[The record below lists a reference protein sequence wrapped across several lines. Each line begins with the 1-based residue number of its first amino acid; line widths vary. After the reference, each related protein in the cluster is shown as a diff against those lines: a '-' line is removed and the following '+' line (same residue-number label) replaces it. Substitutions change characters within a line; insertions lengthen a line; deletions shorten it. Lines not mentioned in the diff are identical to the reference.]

1 MENGFKDEL
10 TERLMRYTAID
21 SQSDELS
28 NKSPSTDQQLDML
41 NLLKEELLALG
52 VEDVKLTDYGVVL
65 ATVPGNI
72 SAPAVGFLAHVDTAP
87 QFNASG
93 VKPRLIKGYNGGD
106 ITFPDD
112 PELTLSPNEFEYLKD
127 KKGDDIITASGTT
140 LLVAFTPDEEIGRGV
155 KKQLV
160 TDLGVDTAYTFDG
173 GKIGDLEY
181 ETFSADKAEVK
192 IKGVSIHPGLAKD
205 KLVNAIHIAAKLIST
220 LPQTTLTPETTEDNE
235 GFIHATDM
243 VGGSSEMTLRFILR
257 DFELAGLKEKGDLLK
272 QVCEVINSS
281 EPRAEITCEIT
292 PQYRNM
298 RYWLEKN
305 MRPVEIAKKAMENL
319 DIVPFSKAIRG
330 GTDGSLLTELGIPTP
345 NLFTGMQNIH
355 GPLEWISAQDMEKA
369 THLCLEIIKE
379 FSKEN

>member
-72 SAPAVGFLAHVDTAP
+72 TAPAVGFLAHVDTAP

-112 PELTLSPNEFEYLKD
+112 PELTLSPNEFEYLKE

-140 LLVAFTPDEEIGRGV
+140 LLGADDKAGVSIIMTAINHLLQNSELKHGPIKVAFTPDEEIGRGV
-155 KKQLV
+155 KKQLA

-181 ETFSADKAEVK
+181 ETFSADL
-192 IKGVSIHPGLAKD
+192 SL
-205 KLVNAIHIAAKLIST
+205 IHI
-220 LPQTTLTPETTEDNE
+220 
-235 GFIHATDM
+235 
-243 VGGSSEMTLRFILR
+243 
-257 DFELAGLKEKGDLLK
+257 
-272 QVCEVINSS
+272 
-281 EPRAEITCEIT
+281 
-292 PQYRNM
+292 
-298 RYWLEKN
+298 
-305 MRPVEIAKKAMENL
+305 
-319 DIVPFSKAIRG
+319 
-330 GTDGSLLTELGIPTP
+330 
-345 NLFTGMQNIH
+345 
-355 GPLEWISAQDMEKA
+355 
-369 THLCLEIIKE
+369 
-379 FSKEN
+379 

>member
-112 PELTLSPNEFEYLKD
+112 PELTLSPNEFEYLKE

-140 LLVAFTPDEEIGRGV
+140 LLGADDKAGVSIIMTAINHLLQNAELKHGPIRVAFTPDEEIGRGV
-155 KKQLV
+155 KKQLS
-160 TDLGVDTAYTFDG
+160 TDLDVDTAYTLMG
-173 GKIGDLEY
+173 VKLE
-181 ETFSADKAEVK
+181 TWNMKPFLQ
-192 IKGVSIHPGLAKD
+192 IKQRS
-205 KLVNAIHIAAKLIST
+205 KLKGYRYT
-220 LPQTTLTPETTEDNE
+220 L
-235 GFIHATDM
+235 
-243 VGGSSEMTLRFILR
+243 V
-257 DFELAGLKEKGDLLK
+257 
-272 QVCEVINSS
+272 
-281 EPRAEITCEIT
+281 
-292 PQYRNM
+292 
-298 RYWLEKN
+298 
-305 MRPVEIAKKAMENL
+305 
-319 DIVPFSKAIRG
+319 
-330 GTDGSLLTELGIPTP
+330 
-345 NLFTGMQNIH
+345 
-355 GPLEWISAQDMEKA
+355 
-369 THLCLEIIKE
+369 
-379 FSKEN
+379 